1 MIVIR
6 CKRMI
11 LNVLQ
16 VDILKPVDKL
26 LFMFLYQALRAQE

>member
-1 MIVIR
+1 
-6 CKRMI
+6 MI

-26 LFMFLYQALRAQE
+26 LLMFLYQALRAQE